1 MQKDVPSE
9 AATAAA
15 LGDGPVAGLAAAPAD
30 AVAGGQ
36 ADRWGERL
44 PRQLGLLNAIA
55 VLVGV
60 TIGSGIFRV
69 PATVAAQLHDPGPV
83 ILCWVLGGVVAVF
96 GALTIAELAAA
107 LPRSGGIFAYLL
119 ESFGPLPAFMFGWTE
134 LAVVRASALGATS
147 TIFAEYLGYFVPMTP
162 VQIRYV
168 AAGAIIVI
176 GVINYIGVQRAAAV
190 MTFATVAKYVAVMA
204 LGALAFTASSGGA
217 SHFTPAWGS
226 GLHLS
231 LLATALISVMWTY
244 DGWADLSFMGGEVK
258 NPQRTLPLALIL
270 GALCVMLVYLVVNI
284 GFMYLLPLQ
293 QMAQSK
299 LIAATAAEHI
309 PLFGGFGAAI
319 IAAVVVVSTFSGLNG
334 SMMTGPRIFFAMAER
349 GLFFRGVARV
359 SPRFQSPSV
368 AIWLATALGVVYVLQ
383 NDFAQLADKFI
394 LGIWPFYA
402 LAVAGVYVLR
412 RKRPDLERPYRVV
425 GYPVVP
431 ALFLLASLGM
441 VANAL
446 VTDPVNTGVTLGIII
461 AGAPIYYLW
470 RRFV

>member
-1 MQKDVPSE
+1 MQQPGRTEDA

-15 LGDGPVAGLAAAPAD
+15 GRRAAAEP
-30 AVAGGQ
+30 V

-44 PRQLGLLNAIA
+44 PRQIGLLNAVA

-83 ILCWVLGGVVAVF
+83 VLCWILGGVIALF
-96 GALTIAELAAA
+96 GALTISELAGA

-134 LAVVRASALGATS
+134 LAVVRASALGATA
-147 TIFAEYLGYFVPMTP
+147 TIFAEYLGYFVPLSQQQ
-162 VQIRYV
+162 VRYV
-168 AAGAIIVI
+168 AAAAIILI
-176 GVINYIGVQRAAAV
+176 GIINYIGVQRAAVV
-190 MTFATVAKYVAVMA
+190 MTVATIAKYIAVMA
-204 LGALAFTASSGGA
+204 LGALAFTAGTGGG
-217 SHFTPAWGS
+217 SHFAHAWGT
-226 GLHLS
+226 GLNLS
-231 LLATALISVMWTY
+231 LLATALIPVMWTY

-270 GALCVMLVYLVVNI
+270 GAVCVMLVYLVLNL
-284 GFMYLLPLQ
+284 GFMYLLPLP

-319 IAAVVVVSTFSGLNG
+319 IAAVAMVSAFSGLNG
-334 SMMTGPRIFFAMAER
+334 SMMTGPRIFFAMADR

-368 AIWLATALGVVYVLQ
+368 AIWLATGLGVFYVLQ
-383 NDFAQLADKFI
+383 NSFAELADKFI

-402 LAVAGVYVLR
+402 LAVAGVFVLR
-412 RKRPDLERPYRVV
+412 RTRPDLERPYRVV
-425 GYPVVP
+425 GYPIVP

-441 VANAL
+441 VVNAL
-446 VTDPVNTGVTLGIII
+446 ITDPMNTGVTLGII
-461 AGAPIYYLW
+461 AVGAPVYYLW
-470 RRFV
+470 RRFARGNVAC